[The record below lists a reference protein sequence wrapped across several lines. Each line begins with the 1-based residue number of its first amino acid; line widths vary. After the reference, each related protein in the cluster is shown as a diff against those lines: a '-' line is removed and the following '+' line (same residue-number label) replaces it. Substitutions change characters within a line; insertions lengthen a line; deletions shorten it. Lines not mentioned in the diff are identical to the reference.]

1 MYELDRLGFVGSYGC
16 SLKKCCSV
24 GNRTSFGPNGHGRM
38 PSATRDLSS
47 KWFAALKGSPYKK
60 YSPADL
66 ALLED
71 PAKR

>member
-1 MYELDRLGFVGSYGC
+1 
-16 SLKKCCSV
+16 
-24 GNRTSFGPNGHGRM
+24 
-38 PSATRDLSS
+38 LSS

-71 PAKR
+71 PAKRQIYIEV